1 MKVTVPW
8 GVWDLY
14 SGIWVPNPMLGMNRG
29 EQHRMNLKNRYSC
42 RHMRLPGRC
51 TVCQAEKV
59 SMKQNKKPDK
69 KEVWQRHHISYDPER
84 VVRIRRKVHYEATRL
99 QRYKDLTTLEKEAL
113 IFIINMK
120 PLAEG
125 PDEKSHP

>member
-1 MKVTVPW
+1 VKT
-8 GVWDLY
+8 
-14 SGIWVPNPMLGMNRG
+14 
-29 EQHRMNLKNRYSC
+29 
-42 RHMRLPGRC
+42 
-51 TVCQAEKV
+51 
-59 SMKQNKKPDK
+59 KKPAK
-69 KEVWQRHHISYDPER
+69 KEIWQRHHISYDPER

-125 PDEKSHP
+125 PDENDHP